1 MLTMKTKM
9 IKALT
14 IYKSVKLIGKI
25 MLIIFRPLS
34 IKIMICL
41 LRMIL
46 NLIKNILNNKR
57 RLIKVQSNNQIIFIF
72 MIIAILIIIVVL
84 IIIKIILQR

>member
-1 MLTMKTKM
+1 MKTKM

-41 LRMIL
+41 LRMTL